1 MCGMDRDTTGSGKGY
16 HMKPAVV
23 QIEVGQMANF
33 TYLVADEAN
42 GEAAVIDPSWDL
54 DKIFQTL
61 KKKNWRAKYIIN
73 THTHF
78 DHVIGNE
85 QVAEITGAKIVQH
98 KNSQLDKDIAVSDGD
113 MIEIGQIRLRVLHTP
128 GHSKDSICLLYDD
141 QFILTGDTLFVGNCG
156 RVDLP
161 GSDAEEMYY
170 SLFDKLAKLD
180 EKLIVYPGHN
190 YGSTSISTIGH
201 EKQANYVLKPK
212 SKQEFLKLMIAG
224 E

>member
-1 MCGMDRDTTGSGKGY
+1 MDRDTTGSGKG
-16 HMKPAVV
+16 HSMKPAVL

-33 TYLVADEAN
+33 TYIVADEEN
-42 GEAAVIDPSWDL
+42 GEAAVIDPSWNL

-113 MIEIGQIRLRVLHTP
+113 MIEIGQIKLSVLHTP
-128 GHSKDSICLLYDD
+128 GHSKDSVCLLYDA

-161 GSDAEEMYY
+161 GSDAIEMYY
-170 SLFDKLAKLD
+170 SLFDRLAKLD

-190 YGSTSISTIGH
+190 YGPTSISTIGH
-201 EKQANYVLKPK
+201 EKKTNYVFKPR
-212 SKQEFLKLMIAG
+212 SKQEFLELMIAG